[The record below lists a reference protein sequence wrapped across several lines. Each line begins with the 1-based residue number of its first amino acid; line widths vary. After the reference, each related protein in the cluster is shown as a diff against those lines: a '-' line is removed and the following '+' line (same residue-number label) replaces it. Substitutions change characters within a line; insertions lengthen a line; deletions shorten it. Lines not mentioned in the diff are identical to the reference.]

1 MKMTENELAVKVK
14 AAINSCLER
23 IPFLSINEITSTVEK
38 EKIQADLWIKLNAPA
53 GYPDIA
59 VEIIS
64 NGEPRIVR
72 QTINQLLR
80 YLDYVPNV
88 YGVIVAPYISSKS
101 AEICKEAGIGY
112 VDLSGN
118 CFISFQ
124 NVYIEQNG
132 KPNTK
137 LEKKVLQSLYF
148 PKAERI
154 LRVLLNNPGTD
165 WKMESL
171 AKEANVSLGLS
182 SKVKQR
188 LEAMEW
194 IDAKS
199 RGFKLKAW
207 DELLDD
213 WQNKYSYT
221 KNHLFDFYT
230 LKSESYIE
238 EQLSD
243 YCQKNNKRFALTMFS
258 GASRIAPYTR
268 FKRVHAYVEKDVD
281 RLKESLDLKTVSSGS
296 NVTII
301 IPYDDG
307 VFYGIKEFN
316 GIAVVSPIQLYLD
329 LINNKGRG
337 EEAAQFLLKK
347 EIEPKWLEN
356 LTLDREK

>member
-1 MKMTENELAVKVK
+1 MKTKETELVVKVK
-14 AAINSCLER
+14 AAINSHFEK
-23 IPFLSINEITSTVEK
+23 IPFLSINEITNTFEK
-38 EKIQADLWIKLNAPA
+38 EKVQADLWIKLNAPE

-59 VEIIS
+59 VEIK
-64 NGEPRIVR
+64 NKGEPRFVR
-72 QTINQLLR
+72 QAVNQLLR
-80 YLDYVPNV
+80 YLDYVPKV
-88 YGVIVAPYISSKS
+88 YGLIAAPYISSKS

-124 NVYIEQNG
+124 NIYIEQNG

-137 LEKKVLQSLYF
+137 LEKKVLQSLYY
-148 PKAERI
+148 PKAERV
-154 LRVLLNNPGTD
+154 LRVLLNNPGTE

-171 AKEANVSLGLS
+171 AKEAHVSLGMS

-199 RGFKLKAW
+199 KGFKLKAW

-213 WQNKYSYT
+213 WQNKYSYAR
-221 KNHLFDFYT
+221 NQIFDFYT
-230 LKSESYIE
+230 LKNESYIE

-268 FKRVHAYVEKDVD
+268 FKRVHAYVENDID
-281 RLKESLDLKTVSSGS
+281 RLKESLDLKAVSSGP

-301 IPYDDG
+301 VPYDDG
-307 VFYGIKEFN
+307 VFYGRKEFS
-316 GIAVVSPIQLYLD
+316 GVSVVSPIQLYLD

-337 EEAAQFLLKK
+337 EEAAQFLLGKA
-347 EIEPKWLEN
+347 IEPKWLEN
-356 LTLDREK
+356 LTLDKGK